1 MLRAETGQGA
11 GSCIARGLRVRALCG
26 IRPRP
31 GNGLAWPGRDSN
43 RRHRDAGITRRALRE
58 CDTVLQSGWFR
69 TTSQEIKMNPDD
81 LPFEPLVSLSSR
93 IRRREVS
100 PVEVTEA
107 MLDRIEAI
115 DGTYM
120 SYKTVLAERAL
131 TQAKQAEQEI
141 ALGYWRGPLHG
152 VPIAIKDLCFTTYA
166 PTTGGTT
173 LRAGFVA
180 DFNATVVDRLD
191 MAGAVTLGKLKMTEG
206 AYTSHHPDDPSPL
219 NPWDTASWVGS
230 SSTGSGVATSAG
242 LCYASLGS
250 DTGGSIRFP
259 SATCGLTGIK
269 PTWGRVSR
277 HGVFALADSLD
288 HVGPMT
294 RTAADAGAVLG
305 VIAGHDP
312 NDPTS
317 LPDPVPDYLAELG
330 ANIRGLRVGID
341 RRYTSEGVDAQVVA
355 ALDETEATLRSLGAQ
370 IRDVSFPDYKK
381 LVSLWIP
388 MCSVE
393 TAISHKDTYPAQ
405 AGAYGPDLKQLI
417 EQGHALSG
425 LEVGEIM
432 HERLKFCGAL
442 ATLFREVDLLLVPA
456 IPVPIPT
463 LAEMASYGEDP
474 SVLHGILRFT
484 APFDFSGSPT
494 ITLPNGLDS
503 RGMPVS
509 FQLVGRH
516 LSEDVLVRA
525 GHAYQSATNWHM
537 QRPPVFR

>member
-1 MLRAETGQGA
+1 
-11 GSCIARGLRVRALCG
+11 
-26 IRPRP
+26 
-31 GNGLAWPGRDSN
+31 
-43 RRHRDAGITRRALRE
+43 
-58 CDTVLQSGWFR
+58 
-69 TTSQEIKMNPDD
+69 MNPAD
-81 LPFEPLVSLSSR
+81 LPFEPLVSLSAR
-93 IRRREVS
+93 LRRREIS
-100 PVEVTEA
+100 PVEVTKA

-120 SYKTVLAERAL
+120 SYTTVLADRAM
-131 TQAKQAEQEI
+131 QQAEKAEKEI
-141 ALGYWRGPLHG
+141 AQGHWRGPLHG
-152 VPIAIKDLCFTTYA
+152 VPIAVKDLCFTNFA

-173 LRAGFVA
+173 VRRSFTPG
-180 DFNATVVDRLD
+180 FNATVVDRLD
-191 MAGAVTLGKLKMTEG
+191 ASGAVTLGKLKMTEG

-219 NPWDTASWVGS
+219 NPWDVESWVGS
-230 SSTGSGVATSAG
+230 SSTGSGVATSSG

-288 HVGPMT
+288 HLGPMT

-317 LPDPVPDYLAELG
+317 LADPVPDYLAELG
-330 ANIRGLRVGID
+330 GNIRGLTIGID
-341 RRYTSEGVDAQVVA
+341 RSYVTAGVDAEVVA
-355 ALDETEATLRSLGAQ
+355 ALKETEEVLRFLGAD
-370 IRDVSFPDYKK
+370 IKEVRLPDYEK

-393 TAISHKDTYPAQ
+393 TALAHRETYPTRA
-405 AGAYGPDLKQLI
+405 AEYGPDLKQLI
-417 EQGHALSG
+417 DQGHSLTG

-432 HERLKFCGAL
+432 HERLRFCGGL
-442 ATLFREVDLLLVPA
+442 ASLFRGVELLLIPA
-456 IPVPIPT
+456 MPVPIPT
-463 LAEMASYGEDP
+463 LAQMASYGEDP
-474 SVLHGILRFT
+474 SVLNGILRFT

-494 ITLPNGLDS
+494 ITMPNGIDK
-503 RGMPVS
+503 RGMPLA

-516 LSEDVLVRA
+516 VSEEVLVRA
-525 GHAYQSATNWHM
+525 GHAYPSATDWHM
-537 QRPPVFR
+537 LRAPVFR